1 MQLTILT
8 LTSALLALCFA
19 GTAAR
24 AQCPG
29 GQCYAPSYGAAQ
41 PRYVQQYAPSYG
53 AAPRHAFGN
62 GGACCQPRMICNG
75 RSCRPVR

>member
-1 MQLTILT
+1 MKLTILT
-8 LTSALLALCFA
+8 LTIALLALCFA

-53 AAPRHAFGN
+53 AAPMKQWA
-62 GGACCQPRMICNG
+62 GAAGRTEAPAERRSHIPQPR
-75 RSCRPVR
+75 